1 MENPGFLDYRI
12 PVASDVPNI
21 STVIVEVPHPGN
33 PYGVR
38 GVGEVPIIP
47 PLAAIS
53 NAINDAVGVRLRDH
67 PMSPPKVLKALGE
80 AAGSIAAE

>member
-1 MENPGFLDYRI
+1 MGTIIN
-12 PVASDVPNI
+12 
-21 STVIVEVPHPGN
+21 TVIVEVANPGH

-53 NAINDAVGVRLRDH
+53 NAIFDAVGVRLLDQ
-67 PMSPPKVLKALGE
+67 PMSPPKVLKALE
-80 AAGSIAAE
+80 NIKSVQAAK